1 MFRLNNKNT
10 PQSILSPV
18 FWKSDFLAI
27 RIHNIKSLKLRNWVE
42 LFPERKSQTN
52 YLLGVFVSFLQIR
65 VTCCRSLWSCW
76 TPVYTTQTWRT
87 NRRFRDSQRWTEA
100 STMEETCRRTCSGWE
115 EFTFLKQL
123 KVSINAT
130 NRSNH
135 ISLYMNKRNSC
146 KSVCSWIQFSKTQQS
161 LKWSWVAKTVSA
173 FLFFSNMT
181 PVFVQANNSACHPVH
196 L

>member
-146 KSVCSWIQFSKTQQS
+146 KSVCSWIQAFQNKILQNSTVTKMILSCKNSLCFSI
-161 LKWSWVAKTVSA
+161 
-173 FLFFSNMT
+173 FFKHDSCIRAS
-181 PVFVQANNSACHPVH
+181 Q
-196 L
+196 